1 MACHDRGE
9 MRVLS
14 QAHAVALAA
23 VAGVSLP
30 MEAAALADLVQALPE
45 GHAIRA
51 DVARFM
57 AVQGRRFPALHDLQ
71 EAGRALRQAVA
82 LHLMP
87 VPAGQGRADIHG

>member
-23 VAGVSLP
+23 VAGLNTGL
-30 MEAAALADLVQALPE
+30 EAAALAEMAQALPE
-45 GHAIRA
+45 DHPIRA

-57 AVQGRRFPALHDLQ
+57 AVQGRRFPEVGALQ